1 MNNQTTYGFLDS
13 VVILAH
19 SLIVPAGLITLSGEG
34 IGKATVSMRD
44 ERTAM
49 DTAADGSVMISKIAG
64 NTGTVAI
71 DLQQTSLGHKA
82 LLSLYNLVIL
92 ADPTMWAQA
101 ALTMRN
107 ITDGT
112 SHIAT
117 GVAFTKLPDKT
128 YQKDGQ
134 HVTWQLMCADIQN
147 ANF

>member
-1 MNNQTTYGFLDS
+1 MNNQTTYSFLDS
-13 VVILAH
+13 VIILAH

-44 ERTAM
+44 ERTIM

-128 YQKDGQ
+128 YQKEGQ